1 MICSGCSN
9 KDIDKKCL
17 SCNTCKSI
25 FCYECLNIDGKKV
38 ASLNKNQLESLKCP
52 SCSNV
57 TRRRNNDSTPV
68 RAKADQKMEQHNV
81 NSTAAAVN
89 QPVAFRSSSHSEQRN
104 SAPLTLDSI
113 SQLLDEK
120 LSLTSPF
127 VINMREALK
136 KDIKELV
143 VAEVNSKVTK
153 LMADF
158 STTTDFLAS
167 EQLDIKNKL
176 DERDKKIEELESES
190 VLVQREL
197 TNLNNRLSA
206 VEKISRDHNVE
217 IQGVPESRS
226 ENLLGIFKNLCAAVS
241 TPFADNDIRGF
252 RRVAKIDRTSDRPRN
267 IIITLSS
274 PRLRDL
280 LLSAVHR
287 YNKSN
292 AKDMLSSRHLGI
304 TVDSRR
310 VYVVEHISPESKQI
324 HAASRKF
331 ARDNSYKYVWVKY
344 GQVFL
349 RKDDNSNA
357 VRVKSCD
364 FLKSLV

>member
-1 MICSGCSN
+1 MNCSGCSD
-9 KDIDKKCL
+9 KDIDKKSL
-17 SCNTCKSI
+17 SCNVCKLI
-25 FCYECLNIDGKKV
+25 FCYECLNIDAKKV
-38 ASLNKNQLESLKCP
+38 ASLSKNQLASLKCLT
-52 SCSNV
+52 CSNV
-57 TRRRNNDSTPV
+57 SRRRNNDNTSA
-68 RAKADQKMEQHNV
+68 RAKADQKVEQH
-81 NSTAAAVN
+81 SHKPAAS
-89 QPVAFRSSSHSEQRN
+89 QSSSHSGN
-104 SAPLTLDSI
+104 CNPVPLTLDSI

-143 VAEVNSKVTK
+143 VAEVKSTMTG
-153 LMADF
+153 LMTDF

-167 EQLDIKNKL
+167 EQTDIKNKIA
-176 DERDKKIEELESES
+176 ERDSKIEELESES
-190 VLVQREL
+190 IRVQREL
-197 TNLNNRLSA
+197 TSLNNRLSA

-226 ENLLGIFKNLCAAVS
+226 ENLLGIFKSLCTAVS
-241 TPFADNDIRGF
+241 TPIADNDIRGF
-252 RRVAKIDRTSDRPRN
+252 RRVAKIDPTSDRPRN

-364 FLKSLV
+364 YLKSLV